1 MEIIKITK
9 GYPFFIQQ
17 MCQVVF
23 KNTDEKIIQKIHI
36 DNNVGEFFK
45 LLDIGFFKVRYERCS
60 DGEKK
65 FVFAMVKCGELPC
78 TISNIAKNLKK
89 DVTAISTTRAQLI
102 NKGIIYPIR
111 YKELDFTVPEFSGF
125 IQRLEE
131 YKQWYEE
138 S

>member
-1 MEIIKITK
+1 M
-9 GYPFFIQQ
+9 
-17 MCQVVF
+17 
-23 KNTDEKIIQKIHI
+23 
-36 DNNVGEFFK
+36 
-45 LLDIGFFKVRYERCS
+45 
-60 DGEKK
+60 
-65 FVFAMVKCGELPC
+65 PC

-131 YKQWYEE
+131 YKQWHEE